1 MRSLAP
7 FISLFKRQIW
17 WMLLGLSLSYITIL
31 SSIGLMSLAG
41 WFISASAYASLS
53 YAIASKF
60 NFFLP
65 AAGVRFFSLMRILN
79 RYGER
84 VVTHDATFY
93 ALTEIRVWFYQHIEP
108 LAPAHLIF
116 YKSGDLLSRI
126 INDIEALDNLYI
138 RVIIPNVVA
147 VLTIIF
153 IAIFYSFF
161 SINIAL
167 FTVVVVVIIAFIIPL
182 LIAKLAGKTT
192 DHIARLSADLKS
204 MIVEHIQGLAE
215 LKLYCAD
222 QEHLTKIDK
231 KNAEMIHYQHV
242 ISFYTG
248 LGSALSTFF
257 FGVNIVG
264 VVWLASGLVF
274 LHEMNGAMVALLAL
288 AVMAFFE
295 LFHPVALSYQYLGKS
310 ISAAKRLLG
319 LTSRK
324 PEVVFDNVK
333 NINIDSTEII
343 YKNIH
348 FGYRGRKSLFKGV
361 SVTFSPGEKVAIIGV
376 TGTGKTTLLELLVR
390 IWDYQ
395 QGQIMIGGV
404 NITSFSEEQL
414 RNLITMVSQK
424 EHIFNATFKDNL
436 LIGSED
442 STDAEL
448 LNALDLVD
456 LKDFVTKMPEGINTW
471 VGEGGCKLSGGQ
483 KKRLSLARA
492 FLRKSPIFLLDEP
505 TEGLDSITEK
515 IVMKSIE
522 DNFAEKT
529 LIVITHNER
538 LASRM
543 DSIVTIHD
551 SGVSKELLR
560 TS

>member
-1 MRSLAP
+1 MRSLSP

-31 SSIGLMSLAG
+31 SSIGLMSLSG

-84 VVTHDATFY
+84 VVTHDATFH

-147 VLTIIF
+147 FLTIIF
-153 IAIFYSFF
+153 IAIFYSLF
-161 SINIAL
+161 SVNIAL
-167 FTVVVVVIIAFIIPL
+167 FTVVIVIIVAFIIPF

-192 DHIARLSADLKS
+192 DHIARLSAELKS

-222 QEHLTKIDK
+222 EEHLIKIDK

-257 FGVNIVG
+257 FGINIVW

-274 LHEMNGAMVALLAL
+274 LHEINGAMVALLAL

-295 LFHPVALSYQYLGKS
+295 LFHPVAISYQYLGKS

-319 LTSRK
+319 LARRK
-324 PEVVFDNVK
+324 PEVVFDNLK
-333 NINIDSTEII
+333 NINIDSTEVV
-343 YKNIH
+343 YKNVY
-348 FGYRGRKSLFKGV
+348 FGYKGRKSIFKGI
-361 SVTFSPGEKVAIIGV
+361 SISFSPGEKLAI
-376 TGTGKTTLLELLVR
+376 TGATGAGKTTLLELLVR
-390 IWDYQ
+390 VWDCQ
-395 QGQIMIGGV
+395 QGQITIGGV

-414 RNLITMVSQK
+414 RSLITIVSQK

-436 LIGSED
+436 LIAD
-442 STDAEL
+442 DDATDAEL
-448 LNALDLVD
+448 FNALDLVD
-456 LKDFVTKMPEGINTW
+456 LKDFVNEMPEGINTW

-492 FLRKSPIFLLDEP
+492 FLRSAPIILLDEP
-505 TEGLDSITEK
+505 TEGLDSITEQM
-515 IVMKSIE
+515 VMKSIE
-522 DNFAEKT
+522 DNFAKKT

-543 DSIVTIHD
+543 DAIVLVRD
-551 SGVSKELLR
+551 GSVLKKNCSNG
-560 TS
+560 